1 MGTLTSFINGYNKFI
16 SDRITNQHTNKY
28 KKKGSEIAIYVD
40 KKYKMIKKV
49 PSFYTCTADIK
60 ILTTTSNIYHRT

>member
-1 MGTLTSFINGYNKFI
+1 MGTLTCFINGYNKFI

-40 KKYKMIKKV
+40 KNTK
-49 PSFYTCTADIK
+49 
-60 ILTTTSNIYHRT
+60 